1 MEPITAIAAAEI
13 VKIAFQEFAK
23 SGAGE
28 LAKKSVGGA
37 IDLIKN
43 LRDKIKAKFQ
53 GDERVEKALAE
64 VEQGNSEALGK
75 VTKYLDIEL
84 DEDEVFAKEVR
95 QMAHQII
102 NIQNQNTEGDRTYN
116 QNAGRDI
123 INVEKVEGGSNKF
136 GGS

>member
-37 IDLIKN
+37 IDLVKN

-53 GDERVEKALAE
+53 GNERAEKALAE
-64 VEQGNSEALGK
+64 VEQNGNSTALDK
-75 VTKYLDIEL
+75 VKKYLDLEL
-84 DEDEVFAKEVR
+84 DEDEAFATEVR
-95 QMAHQII
+95 QIAQQII
-102 NIQNQNTEGDRTYN
+102 NIQNQNNSSMEYN
-116 QNAGRDI
+116 NYGRDQ
-123 INVEKVEGGSNKF
+123 INIENMQGNQKIGGA
-136 GGS
+136 

>member
-1 MEPITAIAAAEI
+1 MGLITAIAAAEI

-23 SGAGE
+23 AGAVE

-53 GDERVEKALAE
+53 GNERVEKALTE

-75 VTKYLDIEL
+75 VVKYLDIEL
-84 DEDEVFAKEVR
+84 DKDEVFAKEVR
-95 QMAHQII
+95 QIAQQII
-102 NIQNQNTEGDRTYN
+102 NIQNQNNSSREYN
-116 QNAGRDI
+116 NYGRDQ
-123 INVEKVEGGSNKF
+123 INIENIQGNPRIGGS
-136 GGS
+136 